1 MSQSVL
7 LSNLFALTDTLSIPH
22 QFVLLTIGLIAVCA
36 LYRWGGVIFLIYALA
51 HLCAGHWTAAIL
63 AIVYA
68 GFIAFVR
75 TFVSLLTG
83 VTTGCS
89 PRSRA

>member
-7 LSNLFALTDTLSIPH
+7 LSNLFTLTDTLSIPH
-22 QFVLLTIGLIAVCA
+22 QLVVVAIALIVLCA

-51 HLCAGHWTAAIL
+51 NLWTGHWTTAVVAM
-63 AIVYA
+63 VYA

-75 TFVSLLTG
+75 ASVSLLTS
-83 VTTGCS
+83 VTSSST

>member
-7 LSNLFALTDTLSIPH
+7 LSNLFTLTDNLAIPH
-22 QFVLLTIGLIAVCA
+22 QLVVVAIALIVLCA

-68 GFIAFVR
+68 GFIAFIR
-75 TFVSLLTG
+75 ASVSLLTS
-83 VTTGCS
+83 VSSSCT
-89 PRSRA
+89 PRWRA